1 MKKEIQNNTPWV
13 KYGMYAAIGIS
24 VAFAIWYLYRA
35 ITLLT

>member
-1 MKKEIQNNTPWV
+1 MKKELQNNSPLV
-13 KYGMYAAIGIS
+13 RYGMYVAIGIS